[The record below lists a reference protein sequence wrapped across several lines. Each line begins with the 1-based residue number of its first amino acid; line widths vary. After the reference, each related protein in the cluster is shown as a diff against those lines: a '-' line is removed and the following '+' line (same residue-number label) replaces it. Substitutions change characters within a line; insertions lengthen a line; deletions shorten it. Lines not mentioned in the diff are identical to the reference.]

1 VGRRYSNRG
10 RRIHG
15 VVAIDRWPSQ
25 RKQLNAGLGS
35 GLDDH
40 AKAAATR
47 LRYTLAKR
55 EIMLPFELAR
65 ELKSAGFTQ
74 STELDAVYALS
85 EHLRIRRRDA
95 LQMWYGSKRKAGLA
109 VELEQ
114 EALYTPTLSE
124 LVTACGK
131 PLQLACDESGKWQA
145 SGLIS
150 DRQFVADGE
159 TADESLARLWLLMQQ
174 SA

>member
-1 VGRRYSNRG
+1 
-10 RRIHG
+10 
-15 VVAIDRWPSQ
+15 VAEPKKTTERWI
-25 RKQLNAGLGS
+25 GFW
-35 GLDDH
+35 DH
-40 AKAAATR
+40 AKAATTR

-65 ELKSAGFTQ
+65 ELKSAGFAQ

-114 EALYTPTLSE
+114 EALNTPTLSE

-131 PLQLACDESGKWQA
+131 PPQLACDEAGKWQA
-145 SGLIS
+145 LGLIS
-150 DRQFVADGE
+150 DRQFVTDGE
-159 TADESLARLWLLMQQ
+159 TRTNRWRVCGF
-174 SA
+174 